1 MLKKSFLLGLVAFSA
16 LGQAVADQSNCAT
29 LHGLRVGAGLGMA
42 YGSANAKVDTTG
54 VAKYSLEVPAAPT
67 NLAPLGMRGQSS
79 YKSNIGKAGLAGE
92 LFIEYLFHVGGT
104 AYAGLGLDFHNGTS
118 FMSARKDKDTSGSY
132 GSSLPINTKV
142 KSVWGFSPA
151 VIFGLQLNPTTL
163 LRFSIG
169 PSFDKYKTKTTALN
183 LPYGEYLLAYEDTGA
198 SVIQFDIPQ
207 AEIAAFNNMPFQKY
221 NKTKVGVKL
230 GFGIE
235 TLIHKNIVLRLSA
248 SAIFGPKIKLFDDFS
263 KLELCKKN
271 MYTPATATNTAEV
284 QESPFSTKN
293 ASQKIT
299 MRRYDITVGVA
310 YKM

>member
-42 YGSANAKVDTTG
+42 YGSANTKVDTTS
-54 VAKYSLEVPAAPT
+54 VATMDGS
-67 NLAPLGMRGQSS
+67 RGSS
-79 YKSNIGKAGLAGE
+79 SSKSNIGKAGLAGE

-118 FMSARKDKDTSGSY
+118 FMSARKDSDTSSIVGAF
-132 GSSLPINTKV
+132 LPINTKV

-169 PSFDKYKTKTTALN
+169 PSFDKYKAKTT
-183 LPYGEYLLAYEDTGA
+183 PIKYPTGNIIYSEVA
-198 SVIQFDIPQ
+198 GDFIPDAPVAAQFMNSS
-207 AEIAAFNNMPFQKY
+207 FSKY

-235 TLIHKNIVLRLSA
+235 TLIHKNVVLRLSA
-248 SAIFGPKIKLFDDFS
+248 SAIFGPKIKLPDDFGKIAAQYNS
-263 KLELCKKN
+263 
-271 MYTPATATNTAEV
+271 TTAGA
-284 QESPFSTKN
+284 QLSGPFVWKG

-299 MRRYDITVGVA
+299 MRRYDITLGVA

>member
-42 YGSANAKVDTTG
+42 YGSANAKVDTTVFKAVDVNG
-54 VAKYSLEVPAAPT
+54 DSY
-67 NLAPLGMRGQSS
+67 NSS
-79 YKSNIGKAGLAGE
+79 GNSSSKSNIGKAGLAGE

-118 FMSARKDKDTSGSY
+118 FMSAKKDRDTSGTV
-132 GSSLPINTKV
+132 GSFLPINTKV

-169 PSFDKYKTKTTALN
+169 PSFDKYKAKTTPIKYATDEVILDTSSIT
-183 LPYGEYLLAYEDTGA
+183 YESDA
-198 SVIQFDIPQ
+198 EAAAQFMNSS
-207 AEIAAFNNMPFQKY
+207 FSKY

-235 TLIHKNIVLRLSA
+235 TLIHKNVVLRLSA

-263 KLELCKKN
+263 KIAAQYN
-271 MYTPATATNTAEV
+271 TPNTSTTGTSNAL
-284 QESPFSTKN
+284 SGPFVWKN

-299 MRRYDITVGVA
+299 MRRYDITLGVA

>member
-54 VAKYSLEVPAAPT
+54 VAKYSLEVPAAP
-67 NLAPLGMRGQSS
+67 AQPAALGMRGQSS

-118 FMSARKDKDTSGSY
+118 FMSARKDRDTSGT
-132 GSSLPINTKV
+132 SSLPINTKV

-183 LPYGEYLLAYEDTGA
+183 LPSGEYLLAYQDNVA
-198 SVIQFDIPQ
+198 SVIDSYDIPQ
-207 AEIAAFNNMPFQKY
+207 ADIAAFNNMPFQKY

-263 KLELCKKN
+263 KLKLYKN
-271 MYTPATATNTAEV
+271 NIYTSATATSAEV

-299 MRRYDITVGVA
+299 MRRYDVTVGLA

>member
-42 YGSANAKVDTTG
+42 YGSANTKVDTIGKAVDLGIERT
-54 VAKYSLEVPAAPT
+54 SLG
-67 NLAPLGMRGQSS
+67 NSS
-79 YKSNIGKAGLAGE
+79 SKSNTGKAGLAGE

-104 AYAGLGLDFHNGTS
+104 AYAGLGIDFHNGTS
-118 FMSARKDKDTSGSY
+118 FMSARKDRDTSSTVGAF
-132 GSSLPINTKV
+132 LPINTKV

-169 PSFDKYKTKTTALN
+169 PSFDKYKAKTTPIKYAT
-183 LPYGEYLLAYEDTGA
+183 GE
-198 SVIQFDIPQ
+198 VIVDPDVPSFLDDATVAAQFMNSS
-207 AEIAAFNNMPFQKY
+207 FSKY

-235 TLIHKNIVLRLSA
+235 TLIHKNVVLRLSA

-263 KLELCKKN
+263 KIVAQYN
-271 MYTPATATNTAEV
+271 STTTGAAR
-284 QESPFSTKN
+284 SGPFVWEN
-293 ASQKIT
+293 ASQNIT
-299 MRRYDITVGVA
+299 MRRYDITLGVA